1 MFKDNGLTSNTIC
14 FQSNYLI
21 GEKNDTFWE
30 KMQVSFKTKKYE
42 NINLEKCYSENVLNN
57 KLTSFY
63 LVTAEGLIFES
74 LLYFLFT
81 IGQSDKKIWENGQ
94 KFTNSF

>member
-1 MFKDNGLTSNTIC
+1 MTPFDKDAC
-14 FQSNYLI
+14 FIQN
-21 GEKNDTFWE
+21 
-30 KMQVSFKTKKYE
+30 KKYE

-81 IGQSDKKIWENGQ
+81 IGQSDKKI
-94 KFTNSF
+94 